1 MSILRNIDL
10 FKTKLMK
17 FVQLWQIVILITF
30 SGAAILFSGCNTELV
45 AKPELDWQQE
55 DGTDQKSTTKKPM
68 SVPRDSLPADID
80 LKSIPLGLPK
90 KKDIPKENPLTKA
103 SVVLGRKLFFDAK
116 LSADGTVACATCH
129 RPEHGFASP
138 EKLSVGV
145 GGKVGK
151 RNSPSLFNRVYG
163 QSQFWDGRAKSLEEQ
178 SLIPIESELELAN
191 SIDAVLKYLKSSDE
205 YVVLF
210 SKAFGKKPD
219 RKNVTAANLG
229 KALASFQRTL
239 LHGDSIV
246 DRFQSGRLDS
256 TISAKAKQGLWIFES
271 RGGCWK
277 CHSGP
282 NYADEKFHNTGVSF
296 GTKDRDFGRFDAT
309 GNEIDKFKFKTP
321 TLRGVASTGPFMH
334 DGSMKSLQEVVE
346 FYNKGGNRNDKLLSD
361 KIKPLNLPKDDLEAL
376 VEFLKALSQRGQ

>member
-1 MSILRNIDL
+1 
-10 FKTKLMK
+10 MK